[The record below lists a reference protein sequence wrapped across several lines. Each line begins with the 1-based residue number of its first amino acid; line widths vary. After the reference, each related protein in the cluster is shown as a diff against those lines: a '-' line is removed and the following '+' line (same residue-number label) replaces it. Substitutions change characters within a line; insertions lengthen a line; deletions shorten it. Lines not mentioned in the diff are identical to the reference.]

1 MIDKQ
6 ELARL
11 RKELEDA
18 HEARNA
24 ILTLAN
30 EVVALSKR
38 TIYAQQRSNRQEAE
52 ESLARMKAHHR
63 KLLAAIRRRPDMLG
77 NNAVRTAGQE
87 LVEAASYLSVERK
100 GTLPTAKSLGV
111 DALTYFLG
119 IGDLS
124 GELVRSAVLAS
135 LKGDLGRVREIH
147 QMLEI
152 IYGELLAVNARE
164 ADLRRKI
171 DKAGYDLEKVENL
184 ILDLTLKRELSRE
197 GRREERR
204 DEQC

>member
-1 MIDKQ
+1 MIDKI

-11 RKELEDA
+11 RSELERA
-18 HEARNA
+18 HGARQD
-24 ILTLAN
+24 ILSLAN

-38 TIYAQQRSNRQEAE
+38 TIYAHQRLDGRGAAA
-52 ESLARMKAHHR
+52 SLASMKGKHR
-63 KLLAAIRRRPDMLG
+63 EMMVAIRRRPDMLG

-87 LVEAASYLSVERK
+87 LVEAASYLSIEAK

-124 GELVRSAVLAS
+124 GELVRSAVLAC
-135 LKGDLGRVREIH
+135 LKGDLARVKEIR
-147 QMLEI
+147 QALGV
-152 IYGELLAVNARE
+152 IYGELLAVDARE

-184 ILDLTLKRELSRE
+184 ILDLSLKGTQGGTNHDE
-197 GRREERR
+197 G
-204 DEQC
+204 Q

>member
-38 TIYAQQRSNRQEAE
+38 TIYAKQRSNRQEAE

-87 LVEAASYLSVERK
+87 LVEAASYLLVERK

>member
-197 GRREERR
+197 GRS
-204 DEQC
+204 

>member
-1 MIDKQ
+1 M
-6 ELARL
+6 
-11 RKELEDA
+11 
-18 HEARNA
+18 
-24 ILTLAN
+24 
-30 EVVALSKR
+30 
-38 TIYAQQRSNRQEAE
+38 
-52 ESLARMKAHHR
+52 
-63 KLLAAIRRRPDMLG
+63 
-77 NNAVRTAGQE
+77 
-87 LVEAASYLSVERK
+87 
-100 GTLPTAKSLGV
+100 
-111 DALTYFLG
+111 
-119 IGDLS
+119 
-124 GELVRSAVLAS
+124 RSAVLAS

-152 IYGELLAVNARE
+152 ISGELLAVNARE

>member
-63 KLLAAIRRRPDMLG
+63 KLLAAIKRRPDMLG

>member
-11 RKELEDA
+11 RNELEHA

-24 ILTLAN
+24 ILALAN

-38 TIYAQQRSNRQEAE
+38 TIYAQQRSNRKEAE
-52 ESLARMKAHHR
+52 EALARMKGHHR
-63 KLLAAIRRRPDMLG
+63 KLLAAIRKRPDMLG

-87 LVEAASYLSVERK
+87 LVEAASYLSVEAK
-100 GTLPTAKSLGV
+100 GTLPSAKSLGV

-184 ILDLTLKRELSRE
+184 ILDLTLKRELSRG
-197 GRREERR
+197 GRGAERR
-204 DEQC
+204 DDSC